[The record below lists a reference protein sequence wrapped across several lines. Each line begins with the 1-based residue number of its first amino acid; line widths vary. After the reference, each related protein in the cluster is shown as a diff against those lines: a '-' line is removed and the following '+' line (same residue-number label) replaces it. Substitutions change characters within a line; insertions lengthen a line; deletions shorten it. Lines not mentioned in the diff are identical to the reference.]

1 MYDDTAKVLPS
12 ASISAVRATAWVSKG
27 QREAQ
32 PLLSLAGDAAV
43 PAEVRAVAVT
53 EPSEAPYGNFM
64 LTWPESQGAL
74 QIIRHVP
81 DGAFFLRLL
90 AQVYEPVLR
99 RQPHLRGLLRD
110 GTRLELSFTN
120 DVLQV
125 QLRTVPSDY
134 SMIRHHAL
142 MLFYG
147 TLWFDAPARDQW
159 FALYDALVDDVVAE
173 RAGPRSVAELAEVE
187 GNAFADFERFA
198 DRSLEPAAATALLK
212 DRRALAAVE
221 RYLTY
226 AAVAI
231 AALRRDYLARPLEQR
246 EQWHR
251 EQLGHGYSRPDY
263 LVEQLRYVLS
273 PKS

>member
-1 MYDDTAKVLPS
+1 MCDDTAELLPS
-12 ASISAVRATAWVSKG
+12 APISAVRSAAWVAKG
-27 QREAQ
+27 QHKARSM
-32 PLLSLAGDAAV
+32 LGLAGDAAV

-64 LTWPESQGAL
+64 LTWPESHGAVQL
-74 QIIRHVP
+74 IRHVS

-90 AQVYEPVLR
+90 AQLYEPVMR

-125 QLRTVPSDY
+125 QLRTVPSGY

-159 FALYDALVDDVVAE
+159 FALYEALVDEVVAD
-173 RAGPRSVAELAEVE
+173 RAGLRSVAELEEVE
-187 GNAFADFERFA
+187 GSAFADFERFA
-198 DRSLEPAAATALLK
+198 DRSFEPAAATGLLK
-212 DRRALAAVE
+212 DRKALAAIE
-221 RYLTY
+221 SYLTY

-231 AALRRDYLARPLEQR
+231 AALRRDYLACAPEQR

-263 LVEQLRYVLS
+263 LVEQLGSVLS
-273 PKS
+273 QKS